1 MSTNGVAKVGL
12 CGEQGEGL
20 KVKGESEAT
29 VRGSLRFLSLFTFHF
44 SQWHSTV
51 SRPSHEAASAKPH
64 LSPLTFN
71 LSLLLAALLLLATS
85 LPSYA
90 KTNTDEPNFL
100 ELAAVLASD
109 GNYDKAAIEYAK
121 VDAADPQLDA
131 IKYHTLGGL
140 IALNQQQPEAAVSAF
155 DRAIAAGQTEP
166 TIFLY
171 LAQAQFGLERYAD
184 VLQTLDRAGA
194 AFDTLAPVFLM
205 RAQAHWLLQD
215 RAQAFAVLADG
226 ARRFPGN
233 TQFLRREVFFLM
245 ELGLYQEA
253 AARGQQYLTVAEGKE
268 EDYVAIGNALKR
280 ARQFDGALVFLE
292 SARLKFPASLNVV
305 KVLAA
310 TYLEKGEPLAAGELM
325 YRASLSDPTLK
336 PEAAELFRRAHLYA
350 RALAVNAQIEDQSL
364 KLKQRLGI
372 LIELGRFAE
381 VRSMEGALKR
391 TRLLD
396 DEDVRYALAYALF
409 KEGDFDAAEVHL
421 SKLTKPDLFRKA
433 TELRQSMQECAAERW
448 RCA

>member
-1 MSTNGVAKVGL
+1 MSTTLVAKIL
-12 CGEQGEGL
+12 RCGKQGETSN
-20 KVKGESEAT
+20 VKRQYEGGNIGAFGFFSRFTFYVLQRHPSESRQNRKAPGPQHPPS
-29 VRGSLRFLSLFTFHF
+29 RFTFH
-44 SQWHSTV
+44 V
-51 SRPSHEAASAKPH
+51 
-64 LSPLTFN
+64 
-71 LSLLLAALLLLATS
+71 LLLLASVLLTAAS
-85 LPSYA
+85 LPTHA
-90 KTNTDEPNFL
+90 KTASDQPDFL

-121 VDAADPQLDA
+121 VDAADPELDA
-131 IKYHTLGGL
+131 IKYYTLGGL
-140 IALNQQQPEAAVSAF
+140 IALNRQQPEAAVAAF
-155 DRAIAAGQTEP
+155 ERAIAAGQSEP
-166 TIFLY
+166 TIYLY

-184 VLQTLDRAGA
+184 VLKTLDRAGA

-205 RAQAHWLLQD
+205 RAQAHWLLKD
-215 RAQAFAVLADG
+215 HTQAFAVLADG
-226 ARRFPGN
+226 ARRFPAN

-253 AARGQQYLTVAEGKE
+253 AARGQQYLAVAEGKE

-280 ARQFDGALVFLE
+280 ARQFDGALLFLK
-292 SARLKFPASLNVV
+292 SARMKFPESQNVI

-336 PEAAELFRRAHLYA
+336 PEAAELFRRAKLYA
-350 RALAVNAQIEDQSL
+350 RALAVNAQIEDQPL

-381 VRSMEGALKR
+381 VRGMELALTR
-391 TRLLD
+391 TRLLE

-409 KEGDFDAAEVHL
+409 KEGDFAAAEAHL
-421 SKLTKPDLFRKA
+421 TKLTKPDLFRKA
-433 TELRQSMQECAAERW
+433 TELRQSMQDCAAERW
-448 RCA
+448 RCV

>member
-1 MSTNGVAKVGL
+1 MSAISAAKSQL
-12 CGEQGEGL
+12 YGEQGERL

-29 VRGSLRFLSLFTFHF
+29 VRGALRFLSLFTFHF

-51 SRPSHEAASAKPH
+51 SRPSHEAASTKPH

-85 LPSYA
+85 LPSSA
-90 KTNTDEPNFL
+90 KAGADQPNFL

-121 VDAADPQLDA
+121 VDAADPELDA
-131 IKYHTLGGL
+131 IKFHTLGGL
-140 IALNQQQPEAAVSAF
+140 IALNQQQPEAAIKAF
-155 DRAIAAGQTEP
+155 EQAIVAGQTEP
-166 TIFLY
+166 TIYLY

-184 VLQTLDRAGA
+184 VLKTLDLAGA

-205 RAQAHWLLQD
+205 RAQAHWLLKD
-215 RAQAFAVLADG
+215 RDSAFAVLADG
-226 ARRFPGN
+226 ARRFPSN

-253 AARGQQYLTVAEGKE
+253 AARGQRYLAVAEGKE

-280 ARQFDGALVFLE
+280 ARQFEGALVFLE
-292 SARLKFPASLNVV
+292 SARMKFPASMNVV

-336 PEAAELFRRAHLYA
+336 PEAAELFRRAKLYA

-381 VRSMEGALKR
+381 VRGMELALTR
-391 TRLLD
+391 TRLLE

-409 KEGDFDAAEVHL
+409 KEGDFEAAEAHL
-421 SKLTKPDLFRKA
+421 AKLTKPDLFRKA
-433 TELRQSMQECAAERW
+433 TELRQSMQDCAAERW
-448 RCA
+448 RCV